1 MAEITVSTREEA
13 ETLRIPGSPT
23 VRVHGRDL
31 QPIAEETADY
41 GLG

>member
-1 MAEITVSTREEA
+1 MEEITVSTRDEA
-13 ETLRIPGSPT
+13 ETLRFPGSPT

-31 QPIAEETADY
+31 QPKAEEAADY